1 MEDIF
6 KARSERIL
14 SIYREDQVEEMM
26 LEKANNLLEKGGK
39 RAVIGEKREFGGR
52 MYIKTAQGWK
62 FYGKGGGKK
71 AQEHSS
77 STSSNSSSHNKS
89 QEVKE
94 VKVEKTP
101 SPNPTSN
108 ENKVNYTSV
117 DNALRTRSHGN
128 FVNSEGEKCSVSYSY
143 SGTTKIFRVTFSK
156 PGQETASRP
165 GIRTT
170 SEKKILNLLNG
181 EQFRREGEEA
191 PSPEKKNNKS
201 KLTNKEIPNAVSGY
215 IKHMIGKDYE
225 VGEFSKRTNSV
236 TLEIEGGGNYNSPA
250 LLELERLGDKGRLW
264 TVESGGANKVALR
277 LSDGFY
283 DGVERL
289 QKEGLVSSGEQS
301 TSQSKAKSEVSEAKS
316 NREVEGVPILDHNP
330 KYYMDDNSKKA
341 QKYFQ
346 EANRLE
352 NSVFGEY
359 FFKDKEYQ
367 KIVDNWNGKDL
378 QGLKNTMYE
387 HIAKKKE
394 GYDKDSVEHV
404 VNVMTWRACFSKVYR
419 NRGKKWD
426 EM

>member
-26 LEKANNLLEKGGK
+26 LEKANDLLEKGGK
-39 RAVIGEKREFGGR
+39 RAVIGEKRMFGGR
-52 MYIKTAQGWK
+52 MYIKTTQGWK

-77 STSSNSSSHNKS
+77 STSSNSSSHNKA

-94 VKVEKTP
+94 VKVEKT
-101 SPNPTSN
+101 
-108 ENKVNYTSV
+108 
-117 DNALRTRSHGN
+117 
-128 FVNSEGEKCSVSYSY
+128 
-143 SGTTKIFRVTFSK
+143 
-156 PGQETASRP
+156 
-165 GIRTT
+165 
-170 SEKKILNLLNG
+170 
-181 EQFRREGEEA
+181 

-225 VGEFSKRTNSV
+225 VGEFSKKTNSV
-236 TLEIEGGGNYNSPA
+236 TLEVEGGGNYNSPA

-316 NREVEGVPILDHNP
+316 NREVEGVPILDYNP
-330 KYYMDDNSKKA
+330 KYYMQDNSKKA